1 MPGRRDVHFHH
12 YSTLPDAE
20 DEGDQVRAAV
30 LPARRCFKGRFD
42 IDHARAAGVSGLAGH
57 LVLLYNN
64 GMQLN
69 QRSAISRLLLS
80 AQSAEQYLPY
90 LYGLVEKL
98 PDKEVPIPNICAC
111 RVSLC

>member
-1 MPGRRDVHFHH
+1 
-12 YSTLPDAE
+12 
-20 DEGDQVRAAV
+20 
-30 LPARRCFKGRFD
+30 
-42 IDHARAAGVSGLAGH
+42 
-57 LVLLYNN
+57 
-64 GMQLN
+64 MQLN